1 MAIYHL
7 NANVISRARGQSIVA
22 AAAYRAGARLRD
34 DRYGVVHN
42 YVGRRTCAHA
52 EIMAPDGTP
61 EWVRDRELLWN
72 RVEAAEPR
80 KDSQLARVIEVGLPT
95 ELSHPQSL
103 TLLRDYIAAVFVAR
117 GMIADFYVRRDNP
130 DNPQA
135 HILLTL
141 RGVTLEGFGPKE
153 RRWNGKA
160 NLIEWRAAWA
170 DRVNRHLALAGHG
183 VRIDHRTLEAQ
194 QLELTPARRLGI
206 GRTTAE
212 GSALPDHLAERRVEQ
227 QRIARANGAVILED
241 PSVALR
247 ALTHQS
253 PSFSA
258 ADLERFLRSRTGD
271 GAQFDAA
278 LRAVLQSPELIP
290 LAAPSGVARRFT
302 SRDLLEAAKSLARR
316 VTAMAGRRGPDIVA
330 HDRAAVRSPL
340 PLPETLARVFV
351 DLIGVGAAKAVALS
365 DDDGKARL
373 IEAATA
379 AWSAAG
385 VAVVRVTP
393 QAPCQN
399 ELAARCVLLI
409 EDAEMLGL
417 KALERAVGTADAAR
431 AKVVMVGDLPRL
443 RAMGDDAPLA
453 IVLRALAMTRESAHE

>member
-1 MAIYHL
+1 VAIYHL
-7 NANVISRARGQSIVA
+7 NANVISRARGQRIVA

-80 KDSQLARVIEVGLPT
+80 KDSQLARVIEVGLPS
-95 ELSHPQSL
+95 ELTHAESL

-130 DNPQA
+130 ANPHA

-141 RGVTLEGFGPKE
+141 RGVTPQGFGPKE

-160 NLIEWRAAWA
+160 NLLEWRAAWA
-170 DRVNRHLALAGHG
+170 DRVNRHLAHAGHA

-194 QLELTPARRLGI
+194 QLELTPARRM
-206 GRTTAE
+206 GRAAPDGLE
-212 GSALPDHLAERRVEQ
+212 LPHHLAERRVEQ
-227 QRIARANGAVILED
+227 RRIAKANGAVILED

-253 PSFSA
+253 PSFA
-258 ADLERFLRSRTGD
+258 EPDLERFLRSRTED
-271 GAQFDAA
+271 GAQFSAA
-278 LRAVLQSPELIP
+278 LRAVLQSPELVP
-290 LAAPSGVARRFT
+290 LPAVAGVARRFT
-302 SRDLLEAAKSLARR
+302 SRDMIEAAKSLARR
-316 VTAMAGRRGPDIVA
+316 VTAMAARRGHTVA
-330 HDRAAVRSPL
+330 PHHCAAVLARLAP
-340 PLPETLARVFV
+340 PDDALARVFM
-351 DLIGVGAAKAVALS
+351 DLTGMGAAKAVALG

-373 IEAATA
+373 IEAAAA

-385 VAVVRVTP
+385 FAVVRMTP
-393 QAPCQN
+393 QAVGQI
-399 ELAARCVLLI
+399 ELTAQCVLLI

-417 KALERAVGTADAAR
+417 KALERAVGAADSAR
-431 AKVVMVGDLPRL
+431 AKVVLVGDLPRL

-453 IVLRALAMTRESAHE
+453 VVLRALAMIRGSAHE